1 MITIHVG
8 KYTIED
14 TVLVA
19 EVIEKGLSQNCYNYL
34 AGMNHQICS
43 DCEKRISCKELQS
56 AMHHMLAVSL
66 SKHAEM
72 LSGKN
77 KSL

>member
-1 MITIHVG
+1 MITIRVG

-19 EVIEKGLSQNCYNYL
+19 DVIDKGLAKNCYNYRS
-34 AGMNHQICS
+34 GMNTRVCA
-43 DCEKRISCKELQS
+43 DCTMRISCKELQS
-56 AMHHMLAVSL
+56 AMYHMLAVSL
-66 SKHAEM
+66 AKQAEN
-72 LSGKN
+72 LTKEN

>member
-1 MITIHVG
+1 MITIRVG

-14 TVLVA
+14 TVFVA
-19 EVIEKGLSQNCYNYL
+19 EVIDKGLSQNCYNYR
-34 AGMNHQICS
+34 AGMNYKVCA

-66 SKHAEM
+66 AKQAEN
-72 LSGKN
+72 LTKEN

>member
-1 MITIHVG
+1 MITIRVG
-8 KYTIED
+8 KYSMED

-19 EVIEKGLSQNCYNYL
+19 EVIDKGLAQSCYNYR
-34 AGMNHQICS
+34 AGTNYAICA

-56 AMHHMLAVSL
+56 AMHHMLSVSL
-66 SKHAEM
+66 SKQAEM
-72 LSGKN
+72 LSGEN

>member
-1 MITIHVG
+1 MITIRVG

-19 EVIEKGLSQNCYNYL
+19 EVIEKGLSQNCYNYRT
-34 AGMNHQICS
+34 GMNSRVCA

-66 SKHAEM
+66 AKQAEI
-72 LSGKN
+72 LTEEN
-77 KSL
+77 KTL

>member
-1 MITIHVG
+1 MITIRVG

-19 EVIEKGLSQNCYNYL
+19 DVIDKGLSQNCYNYRTD
-34 AGMNHQICS
+34 MNYRVCA
-43 DCEKRISCKELQS
+43 DCTKRISCKELQS

-66 SKHAEM
+66 AKQAET
-72 LSGKN
+72 LSQEN